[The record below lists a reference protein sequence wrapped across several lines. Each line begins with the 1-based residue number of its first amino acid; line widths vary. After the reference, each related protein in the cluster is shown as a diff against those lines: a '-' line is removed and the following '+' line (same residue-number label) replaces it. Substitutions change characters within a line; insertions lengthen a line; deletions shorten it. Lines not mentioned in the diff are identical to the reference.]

1 MGITDTYRHKGLR
14 KELVQLLRTKGISD
28 EKVLAAIE
36 TIPRHAFFDKAFME
50 HAYEDKAFQIGDGQT
65 ISQPYTVA
73 YQSEMLQLERG
84 MKVLEVGTGSGY
96 QAAVLAEMKV
106 KVFSIERFRS
116 LHNRSKAML
125 EELGYHTV
133 KTFFGDGFAGL
144 PTYAP
149 FDRILITAAAPEV
162 PASLLKQLKSGG
174 IMVVPLGR
182 GDDQTMV
189 RITKTGENQFE
200 TIEGETFRFVPM
212 LPGKVF

>member
-1 MGITDTYRHKGLR
+1 MAITDTYRHKGLR
-14 KELVQLLRTKGISD
+14 KELVELLRQKGISD
-28 EKVLAAIE
+28 ENVLAAIE
-36 TIPRHAFFDKAFME
+36 AIPRHAFFDKAFME

-116 LHNRSKAML
+116 LYNRSKAML
-125 EELGYHTV
+125 QDLGYHTV

-144 PTYAP
+144 PAYAP

-162 PASLLKQLKSGG
+162 PSTLLEQLKTGG

-182 GDDQTMV
+182 GDDQTML
-189 RITKTGENQFE
+189 RISKTGENRFE
-200 TIEGETFRFVPM
+200 TVEGETFRFVPM

>member
-1 MGITDTYRHKGLR
+1 MAITDTYRHKGLR
-14 KELVQLLRTKGISD
+14 KELVELLRQKGISD
-28 EKVLAAIE
+28 ENVLAAIE
-36 TIPRHAFFDKAFME
+36 AIPRHAFFDKAFME

-116 LHNRSKAML
+116 LYNRSKAML
-125 EELGYHTV
+125 QDLGYHTV
-133 KTFFGDGFAGL
+133 KTFFGDGFDGL
-144 PTYAP
+144 PAYAP

-162 PASLLKQLKSGG
+162 PSTLLEQLKTGG

-182 GDDQTMV
+182 GDDQTML
-189 RITKTGENQFE
+189 RISKTGENRFE
-200 TIEGETFRFVPM
+200 TVEGETFRFVPM